1 MAPEARQRIVR
12 SAVRDGMFSAQLRGN
27 FARTSTSVVPHGLV
41 TGQTPG
47 WYAMNVEP
55 KPQADP
61 SIGELVSQLSS
72 QTSRLVRDEM
82 KLAQTEF
89 REAAKHAG
97 LGAGLLSVA
106 GLLAVLGLATFVTS
120 AVAALALVL
129 PLWAAALVIG
139 VLLFAAAGTAGLV
152 SKKQLQQTDP
162 VPQQTV
168 ASVKQDINEV
178 KEARHGRL

>member
-1 MAPEARQRIVR
+1 MNAEP
-12 SAVRDGMFSAQLRGN
+12 
-27 FARTSTSVVPHGLV
+27 
-41 TGQTPG
+41 TPR
-47 WYAMNVEP
+47 
-55 KPQADP
+55 ADP
-61 SIGELVSQLSS
+61 SIGELVSQLSA

-82 KLAQTEF
+82 RLAQTEF

-106 GLLAVLGLATFVTS
+106 GLLAVLGLGTLVTA

-139 VLLFAAAGTAGLV
+139 VVLFAAAGVAGLV
-152 SKKQLQQTDP
+152 SKKQLQKTDP

-168 ASVKQDINEV
+168 ASVKQDLHEV
-178 KEARHGRL
+178 KEARQ

>member
-1 MAPEARQRIVR
+1 
-12 SAVRDGMFSAQLRGN
+12 
-27 FARTSTSVVPHGLV
+27 
-41 TGQTPG
+41 
-47 WYAMNVEP
+47 MNVES
-55 KPQADP
+55 KPHADP
-61 SIGELVSQLSS
+61 SIGELVSQLSA

-97 LGAGLLSVA
+97 LGAGLLSLA
-106 GLLAVLGLATFVTS
+106 GLLAILGLATLVTS

-139 VLLFAAAGTAGLV
+139 AVLFAAAGIAGLV
-152 SKKQLQQTDP
+152 SKKQLQQTDS

-168 ASVKQDINEV
+168 NSVKQDLNEV
-178 KEARHGRL
+178 KEARHDRP